1 MVSTMLPKLQTFAKR
16 RAGSSTNMIH
26 IQQHTSLQ
34 SFNTFGVDV
43 EAGYF
48 ARFQSEEE
56 LVALLSSPEIPVHV
70 NSEFVHQKK
79 ILILGSGSNVL
90 LTKNVEG
97 IVLKNEITGIHNI
110 HEEEDYVY
118 VKAGAGVVWHEFVLY
133 CVEHN
138 FGGVENLSLIPG
150 TVGAAPIQNI
160 GAYGVELKDSFHAL
174 RALDVETHE
183 WLNFS
188 NHDCQFGYRSS
199 IFKTKLKNRLIITS
213 VTFRL
218 TKKHQLHLSY
228 GAIKEQLTLKGIEDP
243 SIKDV
248 SDAVIA
254 IRESKLP
261 DPRQIGNAGSFFK
274 NPVVSAEVVEHLM
287 QTFPDLVSNKSGDLY
302 KLAAGWL
309 IEKAGWKGYREGH
322 VGCYDKQALVLVNY
336 GGATGAEILA
346 LSQKIQQSV
355 LDKFGILLEPEV
367 NFV

>member
-1 MVSTMLPKLQTFAKR
+1 MLPKSRTFANRK
-16 RAGSSTNMIH
+16 AGSIHKMIH

-43 EAGYF
+43 EADYF

-56 LVALLSSPEIPVHV
+56 LMALLSSPEIPIHV
-70 NSEFVHQKK
+70 TSDYAHQKK
-79 ILILGSGSNVL
+79 ILLLGAGSNIL
-90 LTKNVEG
+90 LTKDVEG
-97 IVLKNEITGIHNI
+97 VVLKNEIDGINSV
-110 HEEEDYVY
+110 HEDDDYVY
-118 VKAGAGVVWHEFVLY
+118 VKAGAGVAWHEFVLY
-133 CVEHN
+133 CVKHHL
-138 FGGVENLSLIPG
+138 GGVENLSLIPG

-160 GAYGVELKDSFHAL
+160 GAYGVELKDSFYTL
-174 RALDVETHE
+174 RALDLDTHE

-199 IFKTKLKNRLIITS
+199 IFKTKLKNRVIITS
-213 VTFRL
+213 VTFKL

-228 GAIKEQLTLKGIEDP
+228 GAIKEQLTLMGIDDP
-243 SIKDV
+243 TIKDV

-254 IRESKLP
+254 IRQSKLP
-261 DPRQIGNAGSFFK
+261 DPHKIGNAGSFFK

-287 QTFPDLVSNKSGDLY
+287 QIFPDLVSNKSGDGF

-309 IEKAGWKGYREGH
+309 IEKAGWKGYREGQ

-336 GGATGAEILA
+336 GGASGAEIVA

-355 LDKFGILLEPEV
+355 RDKFGIFLEPEV